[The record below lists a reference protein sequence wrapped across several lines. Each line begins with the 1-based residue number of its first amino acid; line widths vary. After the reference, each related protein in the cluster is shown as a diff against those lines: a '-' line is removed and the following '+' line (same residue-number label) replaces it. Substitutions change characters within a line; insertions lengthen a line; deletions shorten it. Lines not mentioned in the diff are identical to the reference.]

1 MLLYSQLNFPE
12 DYKNTFVCLQ
22 IKDDMRNLIVIRC
35 KYFEKKSR
43 IKNLISNCLN
53 IWMIDRQEQKLSEK
67 LQRREDFALNIQQ

>member
-1 MLLYSQLNFPE
+1 MS
-12 DYKNTFVCLQ
+12 
-22 IKDDMRNLIVIRC
+22 NLIVIRC